1 MKMTVIQMITA
12 DAAIT
17 AMTSNTGQNNK
28 RKNHTVLLQ
37 LPVFKLFTSR
47 DSESWYCFQ
56 CVCLCVGVGVC
67 QETKKCFKRHVFC
80 GHNKWLRLFWPSLFF
95 SAYSAKSLVKTY
107 QLEKNW
113 KRSSNRE
120 KAV

>member
-37 LPVFKLFTSR
+37 LPVFTSR

-113 KRSSNRE
+113 QRSSNRE